1 MGESSQK
8 PIKIDSALW
17 DELDKWLKTPSA
29 KSYGFHSKAQ
39 FVTESVRNLLQK
51 YRSES
56 QVYEKLSPMYEKNKE
71 RLALKGMNSFSGYVS
86 FMLDEAIKKDKSF
99 ARYVPK
105 IEKISVDD
113 DTVILKDNIKNK
125 IAEVV
130 LQKGELFCKLCKKK
144 ACVHV
149 GFVFSLPDIYEVLN
163 ARKMKHPK

>member
-39 FVTESVRNLLQK
+39 FVTEAVRSLLQK
-51 YRSES
+51 YRSDS
-56 QVYEKLSPMYEKNKE
+56 QVYEKFYSLYEKEKDV
-71 RLALKGMNSFSGYVS
+71 LTLKGINNFSEYVS
-86 FMLDEAIKKDKSF
+86 FMLDEMMKRDKAFSK
-99 ARYVPK
+99 YVPK
-105 IEKISVDD
+105 IEKISVYDD
-113 DTVILKDNIKNK
+113 RVILKDNIKNK

-130 LQKGELFCKLCKKK
+130 LQKRALFCNLCKENS
-144 ACVHV
+144 CVHI
-149 GFVFSLPDIYEVLN
+149 GFVFSLPEIYEVLN

>member
-51 YRSES
+51 YRSDS

-99 ARYVPK
+99 ARYAPK

-113 DTVILKDNIKNK
+113 DRVILKDHIKNR
-125 IAEVV
+125 IAEVAV
-130 LQKGELFCKLCKKK
+130 QKGELFCQLCDETD
-144 ACVHV
+144 CVHV
-149 GFVFSLPDIYEVLN
+149 GFVFSLPEVYEVLN